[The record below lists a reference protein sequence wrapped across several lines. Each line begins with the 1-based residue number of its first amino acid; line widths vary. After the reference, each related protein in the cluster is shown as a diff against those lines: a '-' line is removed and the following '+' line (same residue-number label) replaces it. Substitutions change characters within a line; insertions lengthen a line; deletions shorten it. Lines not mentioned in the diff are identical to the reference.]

1 VELELNKTENIS
13 VSLALNH
20 KDSAVVVTYTAPIR
34 MNGDTL
40 EINPGAFKMKGDA
53 VVEELLN
60 QVSGITIWSDG
71 SITVNG
77 KKVENLFVDGKPFMG
92 STDARVATQNLPKSA
107 IDKIQ
112 LYQEYDRS
120 KIGEVQQPQDSLLTM
135 NIKLKE
141 SNKKGYFGKLGV
153 GYGTRERFES
163 DFSFQTYN
171 KQTNVGIG
179 GWLQ

>member
-1 VELELNKTENIS
+1 VTKPIFICLLIAFCTNSFCQSGKLNGSVMDAETKAGLELATVSIFNQDSSLVTYQLTNRDGKFVFEKLPLKKRLIVSISYTGYVSHHTSVELELNKTETIS
-13 VSLALNH
+13 VSLALNN

-77 KKVENLFVDGKPFMG
+77 KKVENYL
-92 STDARVATQNLPKSA
+92 
-107 IDKIQ
+107 
-112 LYQEYDRS
+112 
-120 KIGEVQQPQDSLLTM
+120 
-135 NIKLKE
+135 
-141 SNKKGYFGKLGV
+141 
-153 GYGTRERFES
+153 
-163 DFSFQTYN
+163 
-171 KQTNVGIG
+171 
-179 GWLQ
+179 